1 MTSKMSIFQ
10 SPEPVTILSFMVKM
24 GFADMRKLSIVK
36 YRILAYT
43 GESNAQCKPSNNKS
57 RGRRGHAI

>member
-1 MTSKMSIFQ
+1 M
-10 SPEPVTILSFMVKM
+10 TILSFMVKM

-43 GESNAQCKPSNNKS
+43 GESNAQCNLLITKAEGEEAMQYEARS
-57 RGRRGHAI
+57 